1 MSDELDRLSGPESSE
16 PGPDEQP
23 QQRSVNDPGAAQTDA
38 EHADLYDVPPTPQRE
53 VSAEAVATA
62 DAATPVSG
70 LSTAPAG
77 ERGEPAR
84 PERPDG
90 FPDLNRYRQD
100 AGGIA
105 KRWLGI
111 LAFVAVTLAGA
122 VWGVHRVVTRHQADA
137 RHARDVASDRPTGGR
152 SFDTAAQ
159 FASSASGAAPLSAV
173 AQSAASVTAA
183 ATPPNPHAGSPA
195 PASAQVAL
203 HPAAS
208 WYDANLIVGSGDA
221 PAGSGGAAGSLPSS
235 APGSMPATAAAS
247 GPSSALTAALT
258 PTQTHATQAGLTGN
272 RDLRLSAGA
281 KIACAGDTAFDSTL
295 AGISTCTVTSDVY
308 SDNGHVLLIERGSTV
323 NTEFRS
329 APAQGQRRVFILS
342 ARIQTPGGV
351 FVQIDSPAADA
362 LGRMG
367 IDGEVDNHWGERLG
381 AAFLLSLV
389 QDSIGYL
396 ASRSNSSNGTVVFE
410 NTQQTGNDMADK
422 VLNSTI
428 NIPPTITKNQGADF
442 LIVLARDID
451 FSNVYQL
458 EAK

>member
-1 MSDELDRLSGPESSE
+1 MSDDLDRPSVPESSGLE
-16 PGPDEQP
+16 ALRGPAP
-23 QQRSVNDPGAAQTDA
+23 VPTDGQ
-38 EHADLYDVPPTPQRE
+38 HADLYDVPPTPERRGPADVTAADQASPASTG
-53 VSAEAVATA
+53 SASTQSAG
-62 DAATPVSG
+62 TP
-70 LSTAPAG
+70 AR
-77 ERGEPAR
+77 ERGDPAK
-84 PERPDG
+84 PEHPDG
-90 FPDLNRYRQD
+90 FPDLDRHRPG
-100 AGGIA
+100 AGEIA

-122 VWGVHRVVTRHQADA
+122 IWAVHRVVTQHQADA
-137 RHARDVASDRPTGGR
+137 KHARDAANDRPAGGR
-152 SFDTAAQ
+152 SFDTAVPVSSTVAQ
-159 FASSASGAAPLSAV
+159 ETSGASGTVSLSVVGQSALTTSPDHRPGPSASAPS
-173 AQSAASVTAA
+173 
-183 ATPPNPHAGSPA
+183 
-195 PASAQVAL
+195 
-203 HPAAS
+203 HPVMS
-208 WYDANLIVGSGDA
+208 WYDADLIVGSGDA
-221 PAGSGGAAGSLPSS
+221 PAGSGETGGSSGSTSGSERRSPLAAVAAG
-235 APGSMPATAAAS
+235 A
-247 GPSSALTAALT
+247 PSSALTAALS
-258 PTQTHATQAGLTGN
+258 PTQIHAVQAGLTGN

-281 KIACAGDTAFDSTL
+281 KIPCAGDTAFDSTL

-351 FVQIDSPAADA
+351 RVQIDSPAADA

-367 IDGEVDNHWGERLG
+367 IDGEVNNHWGERLG

-396 ASRSNSSNGTVVFE
+396 ASRSDSSNGTVVFE
-410 NTQQTGNDMADK
+410 NTQQTGNDMADR

-451 FSNVYQL
+451 FSSVYQL